1 MDNSIKESLEH
12 ANKMRVF
19 NNQLRLL
26 KEKYL
31 ERNIYFTIGH
41 QFTINLQLINYC
53 ITLENQNKIKDVIML
68 DDYDLPVRIAD
79 LEIFYNNIMD
89 LYQQNLNAYIVEYN
103 TLVQDK
109 GRI

>member
-26 KEKYL
+26 KKKYL
-31 ERNIYFTIGH
+31 ERNIFFTIGH

-53 ITLENQNKIKDVIML
+53 ITLKNQNKIKDVIML

-103 TLVQDK
+103 ALVQDK

>member
-1 MDNSIKESLEH
+1 
-12 ANKMRVF
+12 
-19 NNQLRLL
+19 
-26 KEKYL
+26 
-31 ERNIYFTIGH
+31 
-41 QFTINLQLINYC
+41 
-53 ITLENQNKIKDVIML
+53 ML

>member
-53 ITLENQNKIKDVIML
+53 ITLKNQNKIEDVIML

-103 TLVQDK
+103 ALVQDK

>member
-53 ITLENQNKIKDVIML
+53 ITLKNQNKIKDVIML

-103 TLVQDK
+103 ALVQEK

>member
-53 ITLENQNKIKDVIML
+53 ITLKNQNKIKDVIML

-79 LEIFYNNIMD
+79 LEIFYNNIID

>member
-1 MDNSIKESLEH
+1 
-12 ANKMRVF
+12 
-19 NNQLRLL
+19 
-26 KEKYL
+26 
-31 ERNIYFTIGH
+31 
-41 QFTINLQLINYC
+41 
-53 ITLENQNKIKDVIML
+53 ML

-103 TLVQDK
+103 ALVQDK

>member
-12 ANKMRVF
+12 AHKMRVF

-53 ITLENQNKIKDVIML
+53 ITLKNQNKIKDVIML

-103 TLVQDK
+103 ALVQDK

>member
-53 ITLENQNKIKDVIML
+53 ITLKNQNKIKDVIML

-79 LEIFYNNIMD
+79 LEIFYKNIMD

-103 TLVQDK
+103 ALVQDK

>member
-19 NNQLRLL
+19 NNHLRLL

-41 QFTINLQLINYC
+41 QFTINLQLINY
-53 ITLENQNKIKDVIML
+53 
-68 DDYDLPVRIAD
+68 
-79 LEIFYNNIMD
+79 
-89 LYQQNLNAYIVEYN
+89 
-103 TLVQDK
+103 
-109 GRI
+109 

>member
-1 MDNSIKESLEH
+1 MDNSIIESLEH

-53 ITLENQNKIKDVIML
+53 ITLKNQNKIKDVIML

-103 TLVQDK
+103 ALVQDK